1 MNNAQKMANLLAAI
15 ANCDK
20 SGNWEWHEKHSDALL
35 RIVRDELPS
44 GSGFDSGVA
53 LADVST
59 PENLVFTTFFHHMDE
74 HGYYCGWSEHRV
86 SVRASL
92 VHGIDV
98 RVSGRNVRD
107 IKEYIGDVFHAALT
121 AEFSA

>member
-20 SGNWEWHEKHSDALL
+20 SGNWEWCEKHNDTLL
-35 RIVRDELPS
+35 RIVRDALPS

-53 LADVST
+53 LDESST

-74 HGYYCGWSEHRV
+74 YGGYCGWSEHRV

-98 RVSGRNVRD
+98 RVSGRNVRG
-107 IKEYIGDVFHAALT
+107 IKEYIAEVFHAALS